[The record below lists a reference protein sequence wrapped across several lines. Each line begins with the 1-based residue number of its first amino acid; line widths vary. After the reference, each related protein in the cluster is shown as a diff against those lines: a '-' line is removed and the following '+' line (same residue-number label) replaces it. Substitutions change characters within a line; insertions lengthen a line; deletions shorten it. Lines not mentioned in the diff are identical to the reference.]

1 MRALSPKKFV
11 NKVRLLPCHV
21 LLFSP
26 NSLYPIKNLR
36 PSMVS
41 SRFKF
46 RISYSI
52 VFFLTLQMFL
62 ICTLPC
68 FHLNVTLAPFYLVWN
83 LFAPRARSLMNP
95 RLFHSFLNL
104 SIVEVFKIHMRKR
117 RQVQLSFV
125 IAFVSACAN
134 SSSPESHA
142 SEVSSVNL
150 SLLVLL
156 RYSVIIFILVS
167 SERGLSRLC
176 LHIRRWEI
184 YEVD

>member
-26 NSLYPIKNLR
+26 NLLYPIKNLR
-36 PSMVS
+36 PSTVS

-46 RISYSI
+46 RISCST
-52 VFFLTLQMFL
+52 VFFLTLQLFL
-62 ICTLPC
+62 IYTLPC
-68 FHLNVTLAPFYLVWN
+68 FHPNVTLAPFYLVWS

-104 SIVEVFKIHMRKR
+104 SIAEVFKIHMRKR

-125 IAFVSACAN
+125 IVFVSAN

-142 SEVSSVNL
+142 GKVSSVNL
-150 SLLVLL
+150 LVLL
-156 RYSVIIFILVS
+156 LYSVIIFILAS
-167 SERGLSRLC
+167 SEPGLSSQC
-176 LHIRRWEI
+176 LHIWRREI